1 MPSWGLTRIFEIL
14 AVSARHCQTVF
25 FPSWA
30 SASQISSLCD
40 RWLKPVT
47 LPMRWCSWRMRLE
60 LGSATLYGRISLNP
74 LSSYI
79 CFAFAVQPFKLNS
92 SLSKLRFSQ
101 VTKHLMQA
109 RDKIEAF
116 GSEIVLSTPIPSALR
131 ELNFHRKKT
140 NLLQMREEGFLH
152 FLFCVWLA
160 ILDDVLCV
168 LKAVEREFAQ
178 IMSEFA
184 ACAAPAILSFEIVNP
199 PWRHQYAENEETAVT
214 FKKVAR

>member
-1 MPSWGLTRIFEIL
+1 
-14 AVSARHCQTVF
+14 
-25 FPSWA
+25 
-30 SASQISSLCD
+30 
-40 RWLKPVT
+40 
-47 LPMRWCSWRMRLE
+47 
-60 LGSATLYGRISLNP
+60 
-74 LSSYI
+74 
-79 CFAFAVQPFKLNS
+79 
-92 SLSKLRFSQ
+92 
-101 VTKHLMQA
+101 MQA

-178 IMSEFA
+178 IMSELA

-199 PWRHQYAENEETAVT
+199 P
-214 FKKVAR
+214 